1 MLQFITGG
9 AGTGKST
16 RIGEE
21 MRRLRQ
27 AGKTVYYLVP
37 EQYSFEM
44 ERRYYADDILVYS
57 MERLADAIF
66 RRCGGLAGAY
76 ASDTVQLMLMRE
88 TLRDVGSG
96 LSLLQKSAGKPGFAA
111 GMLSLRA
118 ELMRAGVDAGAL
130 EEAARSLRPAAGEG
144 DALPLKLRDLALIFE
159 GYGAALSR
167 SFLDPSAR
175 LSRAVEKAA
184 ENGSSTGP
192 MSLSTSTRASPASSF
207 RCSRSSSARRNR
219 SPSPSATTPHA
230 RGTPSL
236 KGCGRPPGS

>member
-1 MLQFITGG
+1 MGYIIPHTATPYIILYLAPGRQIVYNMDNKEGG
-9 AGTGKST
+9 AADASVYHRRG
-16 RIGEE
+16 RHREIHPDREE

-76 ASDTVQLMLMRE
+76 ASDTVHVMLMRE

-118 ELMRAGVDAGAL
+118 ELMRAG
-130 EEAARSLRPAAGEG
+130 
-144 DALPLKLRDLALIFE
+144 
-159 GYGAALSR
+159 
-167 SFLDPSAR
+167 
-175 LSRAVEKAA
+175 
-184 ENGSSTGP
+184 
-192 MSLSTSTRASPASSF
+192 
-207 RCSRSSSARRNR
+207 
-219 SPSPSATTPHA
+219 
-230 RGTPSL
+230 
-236 KGCGRPPGS
+236 

>member
-1 MLQFITGG
+1 MLQFITGMS
-9 AGTGKST
+9 GTGKSAW
-16 RIGEE
+16 IGEE

-118 ELMRAGVDAGAL
+118 ELMRAGVDAAAL

-159 GYGAALSR
+159 GYGAASPGR
-167 SFLDPSAR
+167 FWTRRPGFRGRWKRRRKTD
-175 LSRAVEKAA
+175 
-184 ENGSSTGP
+184 SSTGP
-192 MSLSTSTRASPASSF
+192 MFLSTSTRASPASSF
-207 RCSRSSSARRNR
+207 RCSQSSSARRNR
-219 SPSPSATTPHA
+219 SPSPSATPPHA

>member
-1 MLQFITGG
+1 MLQFITGMS
-9 AGTGKST
+9 GTGKST

-118 ELMRAGVDAGAL
+118 ELMRAGVQP
-130 EEAARSLRPAAGEG
+130 RRWKRRPV
-144 DALPLKLRDLALIFE
+144 L
-159 GYGAALSR
+159 
-167 SFLDPSAR
+167 
-175 LSRAVEKAA
+175 
-184 ENGSSTGP
+184 
-192 MSLSTSTRASPASSF
+192 
-207 RCSRSSSARRNR
+207 SARRQG
-219 SPSPSATTPHA
+219 
-230 RGTPSL
+230 RGTR
-236 KGCGRPPGS
+236 CR